1 MGVAKKKAPQKLI
14 GLEKRSL
21 AAVAG
26 FIEKARLAEYV
37 DLLNSPWRMLW
48 LSFTQ
53 GVARGVGMAV
63 GGLVVSA
70 LIVAVAIAL
79 LKTAFANVGGLP
91 WVGEHLE
98 QFIGW
103 VLQIVNQHEG
113 Q

>member
-1 MGVAKKKAPQKLI
+1 MAKTKKQAPKPLA
-14 GLEKRSL
+14 LEKRSL
-21 AAVAG
+21 LAVAG

-37 DLLNSPWRMLW
+37 ELLNSPWRMAW

-53 GVARGVGMAV
+53 GIARGVGMAI

-70 LIVAVAIAL
+70 LLLAIAITV
-79 LKTAFANVGGLP
+79 LKTAFASVGGLP

-103 VLQIVNQHEG
+103 VLEIVNQHQGE
-113 Q
+113 